1 MNTNAM
7 YNLTYGLFVV
17 TTNVNGKDY
26 GCIVNTGLQVA
37 NPNKIAISVNKANYT
52 CEMIQQSKTFTLS
65 VLSESAVFDVFK
77 HFGFQ
82 SGRNVDKF
90 DGYNDV
96 SRDAIGNAYLT
107 KGTNA
112 YLSVKVEQVVDLDS
126 HMMFIGELV
135 DGDVLSKE
143 PSMTYAYYHANVK
156 PKPQPKKAGKWV
168 CKVCG
173 YVHEGDELPEDFIC
187 PWCKHPASDFEY
199 VPAEEPKKEEAKP
212 LSKWVC
218 KICGYVY
225 EGEELPE
232 DFICPW
238 CKHPA
243 SDFEKV
249 E

>member
-1 MNTNAM
+1 
-7 YNLTYGLFVV
+7 
-17 TTNVNGKDY
+17 
-26 GCIVNTGLQVA
+26 
-37 NPNKIAISVNKANYT
+37 
-52 CEMIQQSKTFTLS
+52 MI
-65 VLSESAVFDVFK
+65 
-77 HFGFQ
+77 
-82 SGRNVDKF
+82 
-90 DGYNDV
+90 
-96 SRDAIGNAYLT
+96 
-107 KGTNA
+107 
-112 YLSVKVEQVVDLDS
+112 DLDS

-218 KICGYVY
+218 KICGYVH

-232 DFICPW
+232 GYVCPL
-238 CKHPA
+238 CLHGTD
-243 SDFEKV
+243 DFEPIGEEGDETVDAREQLIKKMV
-249 E
+249 HMHLNGCSYRKIAQECGVSDKTVKRWIEAALKEEDGCVCN

>member
-1 MNTNAM
+1 MNANAM

-26 GCIVNTGLQVA
+26 GCIVNTGSQVA

-96 SRDAIGNAYLT
+96 SRDAIGNVYLT

-156 PKPQPKKAGKWV
+156 PKPQVKVEETKKT
-168 CKVCG
+168 
-173 YVHEGDELPEDFIC
+173 
-187 PWCKHPASDFEY
+187 
-199 VPAEEPKKEEAKP
+199 
-212 LSKWVC
+212 KWVC

>member
-1 MNTNAM
+1 MNTNVM

-26 GCIVNTGLQVA
+26 GCIVNTGSQVA

-96 SRDAIGNAYLT
+96 NHDAIGNAYLT
-107 KGTNA
+107 KGVNA
-112 YLSVKVEQVVDLDS
+112 YLSVKVEQVIDLDS

-156 PKPQPKKAGKWV
+156 PKPQA
-168 CKVCG
+168 KV
-173 YVHEGDELPEDFIC
+173 
-187 PWCKHPASDFEY
+187 
-199 VPAEEPKKEEAKP
+199 EETKQT
-212 LSKWVC
+212 KWVC

-225 EGEELPE
+225 EGEEVPA

>member
-17 TTNVNGKDY
+17 TTNVNHKDY

-37 NPNKIAISVNKANYT
+37 NPNKIAIAVNKANYT
-52 CEMIQQSKTFTLS
+52 CEMIQQSKTYTLS
-65 VLSESAVFDVFK
+65 VLSEAATFDVFK

-82 SGRNVDKF
+82 SGRTVDKF
-90 DGYNDV
+90 EGYSDV
-96 SRDAIGNAYLT
+96 KKDSLGNNYLT
-107 KGTNA
+107 TGTNA
-112 YLSVKVEQVVDLDS
+112 YLSVEVEQMIDLDS
-126 HMMFIGELV
+126 HMMFIGELK
-135 DGDVLSKE
+135 DSDVLSKDA
-143 PSMTYAYYHANVK
+143 SMTYAYYHANVK
-156 PKPQPKKAGKWV
+156 PKPQVKTEEKKT
-168 CKVCG
+168 
-173 YVHEGDELPEDFIC
+173 
-187 PWCKHPASDFEY
+187 
-199 VPAEEPKKEEAKP
+199 
-212 LSKWVC
+212 KWVC

-249 E
+249 EA